1 MDSTL
6 FEINKHKININN
18 LSNQLNNTFDINQEI
33 FINNEIKNETEILN
47 SLLIL
52 KQNSMVN
59 PMINPVL
66 PNIIN
71 FNNNNNFV
79 IPLAN
84 PNNMNMNNNLPHMQ
98 QPQLILENNQKNN
111 NESSIKSTYLVFS
124 SNGGNIPVNCRFDEK
139 FSNVIQ
145 RYKIKAKTQDIPEKF
160 IFCTNVIS
168 PDITVAKIGVKHGD
182 RIIVHR
188 EGDVKG

>member
-1 MDSTL
+1 
-6 FEINKHKININN
+6 
-18 LSNQLNNTFDINQEI
+18 
-33 FINNEIKNETEILN
+33 
-47 SLLIL
+47 
-52 KQNSMVN
+52 
-59 PMINPVL
+59 
-66 PNIIN
+66 
-71 FNNNNNFV
+71 
-79 IPLAN
+79 
-84 PNNMNMNNNLPHMQ
+84 MNMNNNLPHMQ

>member
-1 MDSTL
+1 M
-6 FEINKHKININN
+6 
-18 LSNQLNNTFDINQEI
+18 
-33 FINNEIKNETEILN
+33 
-47 SLLIL
+47 
-52 KQNSMVN
+52 MN
-59 PMINPVL
+59 PMINPVI
-66 PNIIN
+66 PNI
-71 FNNNNNFV
+71 NNNNFV

-111 NESSIKSTYLVFS
+111 NESNIKYISLVFS
-124 SNGGNIPVNCRFDEK
+124 SNGGNIPVKCRFDEK

-182 RIIVHR
+182 RIFVLR
-188 EGDVKG
+188 EGDLKG